1 MKKGKGKKKK
11 KGDKEKRRKK
21 MVFGSHRKMSKT
33 FLRKKIIFFPHGER
47 LSYINFTEQ
56 KCFKNFRYARG
67 DLEEK
72 NDWKMGWGK
81 KWVSKLIYTPGRF
94 LLRYIRSLF

>member
-11 KGDKEKRRKK
+11 KGEKEKRRKK

-33 FLRKKIIFFPHGER
+33 FLRKKIIFF
-47 LSYINFTEQ
+47 L
-56 KCFKNFRYARG
+56 RYARG